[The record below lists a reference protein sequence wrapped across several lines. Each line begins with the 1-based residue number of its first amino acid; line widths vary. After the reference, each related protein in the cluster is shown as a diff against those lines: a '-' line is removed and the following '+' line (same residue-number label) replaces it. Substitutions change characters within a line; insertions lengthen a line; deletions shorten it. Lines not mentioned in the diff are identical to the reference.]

1 MRCNKESVS
10 TPTHDILSPY
20 TILNIKTT
28 ESETLSS
35 QGRGLN
41 TTLYEYL
48 ILATTY
54 QERLTIESRY
64 QNPNF
69 NNYLEYRSINHMAI
83 CLHHFLI
90 DCALDKQRAFESRII
105 TGYCSSTIHLK
116 YRNL

>member
-10 TPTHDILSPY
+10 TPTHDILSSY

-28 ESETLSS
+28 ESEMLSS

-48 ILATTY
+48 ILTTTY
-54 QERLTIESRY
+54 QGRFIESRY

-83 CLHHFLI
+83 RLHYFLI
-90 DCALDKQRAFESRII
+90 DCALDKQRAFEIWII
-105 TGYCSSTIHLK
+105 TG
-116 YRNL
+116 

>member
-10 TPTHDILSPY
+10 TPTHDILSSY

-28 ESETLSS
+28 ESEMLSA

-48 ILATTY
+48 ILTTTY
-54 QERLTIESRY
+54 QERLTRY

-83 CLHHFLI
+83 CLHYFLI

-105 TGYCSSTIHLK
+105 TG
-116 YRNL
+116 

>member
-10 TPTHDILSPY
+10 TPTHDILSSY

-28 ESETLSS
+28 ESETLSA

-48 ILATTY
+48 ILTTTY

-69 NNYLEYRSINHMAI
+69 KTYLEYRSIYHMAI
-83 CLHHFLI
+83 CLHYFLI

-105 TGYCSSTIHLK
+105 TG
-116 YRNL
+116 

>member
-10 TPTHDILSPY
+10 TPTHDILSSY

-28 ESETLSS
+28 ESEMLSA

-41 TTLYEYL
+41 TTHYEYL
-48 ILATTY
+48 ILTT
-54 QERLTIESRY
+54 TY

-69 NNYLEYRSINHMAI
+69 KNYLEYRSINHMAI
-83 CLHHFLI
+83 CLHYFLI

-105 TGYCSSTIHLK
+105 TG
-116 YRNL
+116 

>member
-10 TPTHDILSPY
+10 TPTHDILSSY

-28 ESETLSS
+28 ESEMLSA

-41 TTLYEYL
+41 TTHYEYL
-48 ILATTY
+48 ILTTTY
-54 QERLTIESRY
+54 HQRVTIKSRY

-69 NNYLEYRSINHMAI
+69 NNYLKYKSINHMAI
-83 CLHHFLI
+83 RLHYFLI

-105 TGYCSSTIHLK
+105 TG
-116 YRNL
+116 